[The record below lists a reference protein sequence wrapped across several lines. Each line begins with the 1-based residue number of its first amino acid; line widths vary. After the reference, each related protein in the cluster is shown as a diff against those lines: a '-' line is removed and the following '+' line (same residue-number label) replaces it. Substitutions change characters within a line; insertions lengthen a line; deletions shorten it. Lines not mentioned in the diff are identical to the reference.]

1 VVTLIAARRKRLQM
15 AVLENA
21 VEIARSPVEV
31 FDYCSD
37 LSNEREW
44 TPGSMKSVEKLT
56 DGPVGVGTRYLAEW
70 QQGGPNTVEYTRFER
85 PTSWEATSD
94 SKMLGM
100 VFQAR
105 VEPTS
110 AGSRLIVR
118 MDLRPHGLAR
128 LGSPI
133 LRRVMQREEVRNLA
147 AIKRTL
153 EAGPRMHT
161 PQPGARPSQGTTLR

>member
-1 VVTLIAARRKRLQM
+1 M

-44 TPGSMKSVEKLT
+44 SPGSMKSVEKLT
-56 DGPVGVGTRYLAEW
+56 NGPVGVGTRYRAEW
-70 QQGGPNTVEYTRFER
+70 QQGGPNTVEYTRFEH
-85 PTSWEATSD
+85 PTFWEATSD

-105 VEPTS
+105 VEPTP

-118 MDLRPHGLAR
+118 MDLQPHGLAR
-128 LGSPI
+128 LGAPI

-153 EAGPRMHT
+153 EAGPEMRA
-161 PQPGARPSQGTTLR
+161 PQPGARHSQGTTPP